1 MVEKH
6 QWKIGELAQES
17 GLTVRTLHYYDQIGL
32 LKPSRHTESGHR
44 VYTPDDVMR
53 LQQILSLKSL
63 GFSLEE
69 IQTCLQ
75 NPAFSPEQIIDRQL
89 AQLEDQIRLM
99 QTLRERLMLIRRWLD
114 TRQQVNTETLLHMM
128 EVIRMSEQLRGKYY
142 TEEQL
147 KQLEE
152 RRKQL
157 GEEAIREV
165 EREWPELIRQVREEM
180 EKGTP
185 PHDEAVRKLAR
196 RWKELVEMFTGGDAG
211 IRQSLQ
217 RMYEENPDF
226 GAQMGLDREIFAYIG
241 KAMDANNGENNTD
254 V

>member
-1 MVEKH
+1 MEKR
-6 QWKIGELAQES
+6 QWKIGELAQAS

-75 NPAFSPEQIIDRQL
+75 NAAFSPKHIIDRQL
-89 AQLEDQIRLM
+89 AQLEDKIQLM
-99 QTLRERLMLIRRWLD
+99 QTLRDRLTLIRRWLD
-114 TRQQVNTETLLHMM
+114 TRQEVNTETLIHTM
-128 EVIRMSEQLRGKYY
+128 EVIRMTERLHRKYY

-157 GEEAIREV
+157 GEEAIREA
-165 EREWPELIRQVREEM
+165 EREWPELIRKVREEM
-180 EKGTP
+180 DKGTP
-185 PHDEAVRKLAR
+185 PHDENVQKLAR
-196 RWKELVEMFTGGDAG
+196 RWKELVEMFTGGDPG

-226 GAQMGLDREIFAYIG
+226 GAQMGLDREIFADR
-241 KAMDANNGENNTD
+241 KS
-254 V
+254 VV

>member
-1 MVEKH
+1 MEEH
-6 QWKIGELAQES
+6 QWKIGELAQET
-17 GLTVRTLHYYDQIGL
+17 GLTIRTLHYYDQIGL

-44 VYTPDDVMR
+44 VYTPDDVIR

-75 NPAFSPEQIIDRQL
+75 NPAYSPEQIIDRQL
-89 AQLEDQIRLM
+89 AQLEDKIQLM
-99 QTLRERLMLIRRWLD
+99 QTLRERLILIRRWLD
-114 TRQQVNTETLLHMM
+114 TRREITAETLLQIM

-157 GEEAIREV
+157 GGETIRET
-165 EREWPELIRQVREEM
+165 EREWPELIRRVREEM

-185 PHDEAVRKLAR
+185 PHDEIVRKLAR
-196 RWKELVEMFTGGDAG
+196 RWKELVEMFTGGDPG

-226 GAQMGLDREIFAYIG
+226 GAQIGLDQEIFAYIG
-241 KAMDANNGENNTD
+241 KAIDADKDENGPQT
-254 V
+254 